1 MGLYRMTDKQ
11 DRPENEADD
20 LDGMFPV
27 DEHFEEE
34 VVEGGKKVRHKGIY
48 ILPNLFTTGN
58 LFCGFYAII
67 SAQAGFF
74 TQACVAIFVAMIL
87 DGLDGRVAR
96 MTNTQSK
103 FGAEYDSLADMVTFG
118 VAPGMIAYSWALND
132 LGKFGWMVAFI
143 YAACAALRLARF
155 NTMLEVTDS
164 RFFTGLASPA
174 AAAVVAGMVWAL
186 SDFGIDGDTPA
197 IAILGAAIT
206 GLSGILM
213 VSNFKY
219 NSFKKFDLK
228 GRVPF
233 IFMLVMI
240 LAFAVVFTDPPRVLM
255 LIFLGYACSGPVQY
269 LMERTRKKPVEK

>member
-1 MGLYRMTDKQ
+1 MTDKQ
-11 DRPENEADD
+11 ERPENEEAV
-20 LDGMFPV
+20 DGIFPV

-34 VVEGGKKVRHKGIY
+34 VVEGGETVRHKGIY
-48 ILPNLFTTGN
+48 VLPNLFTTGN

-74 TQACVAIFVAMIL
+74 TQACISVFVAMIL

-118 VAPGMIAYSWALND
+118 VAPAMVAYSWALHD
-132 LGKFGWMVAFI
+132 LGKVGWMVAFI

-155 NTMLEVTDS
+155 NTMLEVTDG

-174 AAAVVAGMVWAL
+174 AAALVIGMVWAL
-186 SDFGIDGDTPA
+186 SDFGIDGDLLG
-197 IAILGAAIT
+197 IAVLGAIIT
-206 GLSGILM
+206 AMAGVLM
-213 VSNFKY
+213 VSNFQY
-219 NSFKKFDLK
+219 NSFKKVDLR

-233 IFMLVMI
+233 VFLIAMV
-240 LAFAVVFTDPPRVLM
+240 LAFAVIFTDPPRVLM
-255 LIFLGYACSGPVQY
+255 VIFLAYACSGPAMA
-269 LMERTRKKPVEK
+269 LFRRS

>member
-1 MGLYRMTDKQ
+1 MTDKPEQ
-11 DRPENEADD
+11 PENEQDAV
-20 LDGMFPV
+20 DGLFPV

-34 VVEGGKKVRHKGIY
+34 VVEGGKTVRHKGIY

-74 TQACVAIFVAMIL
+74 TQACISVFVAMIL

-118 VAPGMIAYSWALND
+118 VAPAMVAYSWALND
-132 LGKFGWMVAFI
+132 LGKIGWMVAFI

-174 AAAVVAGMVWAL
+174 AAALVIGMVWAL
-186 SDFGIDGDTPA
+186 SDFGIDGDMLP
-197 IAILGAAIT
+197 IAILGALIT

-219 NSFKKFDLK
+219 NSFKKLDLK

-233 IFMLVMI
+233 IFVVVMV
-240 LAFAVVFTDPPRVLM
+240 LGFAVVFTDPPRVLM
-255 LIFLGYACSGPVQY
+255 LIFLSYACSGPVMFLLGQNKD
-269 LMERTRKKPVEK
+269 EPKASE

>member
-1 MGLYRMTDKQ
+1 MSDKPE
-11 DRPENEADD
+11 RPENGKDAV
-20 LDGMFPV
+20 DGLFPV
-27 DEHFEEE
+27 DEHFEE
-34 VVEGGKKVRHKGIY
+34 VVEGGETVRHKGIY

-74 TQACVAIFVAMIL
+74 TQACISVFVAMIL

-118 VAPGMIAYSWALND
+118 VTPAMVAYSWALND
-132 LGKFGWMVAFI
+132 LGKVGWMVAFI

-155 NTMLEVTDS
+155 NTQLEVTDS
-164 RFFTGLASPA
+164 RYFTGLASPA
-174 AAAVVAGMVWAL
+174 AAALVIGMVWAL
-186 SDFGIDGDTPA
+186 SDFGIDGNMMG
-197 IAILGAAIT
+197 IALLGALIT
-206 GLSGILM
+206 GLAGVLM

-219 NSFKKFDLK
+219 NSFKKLDLK

-233 IFMLVMI
+233 IFMIVMV

-255 LIFLGYACSGPVQY
+255 LIFLSYACSGPIMF
-269 LMERTRKKPVEK
+269 LIGKTRKQTASE

>member
-1 MGLYRMTDKQ
+1 MTDKPE
-11 DRPENEADD
+11 RPENEQDAV
-20 LDGMFPV
+20 DGRFPV

-34 VVEGGKKVRHKGIY
+34 VVEGGETVRHKGIY
-48 ILPNLFTTGN
+48 VLPNLFTTGN

-74 TQACVAIFVAMIL
+74 TQACISVFVAMIL

-118 VAPGMIAYSWALND
+118 VAPGMVAYSWALQD
-132 LGKFGWMVAFI
+132 LGKVGWMIAFI

-155 NTMLEVTDS
+155 NTQLEVTDS
-164 RFFTGLASPA
+164 RYFTGLASPA
-174 AAAVVAGMVWAL
+174 AAALVIGMVWAL
-186 SDFGIDGDTPA
+186 SDFGIDGDMLGVA
-197 IAILGAAIT
+197 LLGAMIT
-206 GLSGILM
+206 AMAGVLM
-213 VSNFKY
+213 VSNFQY
-219 NSFKKFDLK
+219 NSFKKLDLR

-233 IFMLVMI
+233 IFLIAMV

-255 LIFLGYACSGPVQY
+255 LIFLSYACSGPFMY
-269 LMERTRKKPVEK
+269 LMGKTRKKPATE